1 MTNTAYI
8 LFSLYG
14 TDIYPPEVQLF
25 EDYFSTATLMAID
38 DIWIEVDNDSIHS
51 VEEIN
56 YKESTYIQEFNC
68 KLTCIEML
76 F

>member
-1 MTNTAYI
+1 MTNTADI

-14 TDIYPPEVQLF
+14 TDVYPQEVHLF
-25 EDYFSTATLMAID
+25 EDYSTATLMAID
-38 DIWIEVDNDSIHS
+38 DIWIKVENDSIRS

-56 YKESTYIQEFNC
+56 YKASTYIQEING